1 MAPWSRWLGVG
12 AAVGIVC
19 ALVPIVRGSVAL
31 ETPISALSAVAPE
44 REEPQGPDLEGLD
57 LLRLDIRA
65 SRVTTPLPGGR
76 TAELTLDPLVQRTA
90 ISQMKRYRVPEA
102 GVVMIDVK
110 TGEVLAYASHV
121 TQGDKFDV
129 NARAEAPAASIFKIV
144 TAAALVE
151 RADLVHE
158 TEQCYRGGKSR
169 ISAEE
174 LRDDPERDKWCATL
188 AIAMGRSL
196 NVVFAR
202 LAQKHLTPAELSAT
216 GGAFGFGASVPFV
229 VENETSSID
238 IPNDPLEFARAA
250 AGFWHTSL
258 SPLAGAL
265 LAQTVA
271 NAGVALEPRIVRF
284 IEQDKKKIWEDK
296 SEPHVLRRAMRAQT
310 ANELRVMME
319 QTVPNGSAYK
329 MFHDAKGRS
338 FLPDIE
344 VAGKT
349 GTLTR
354 HEANRHYTWFVG
366 FAPAKKPE
374 VAVAAL
380 VVNTPLWHIKGPHLA
395 RDVLRAYFAKQGK
408 PGVSAP

>member
-31 ETPISALSAVAPE
+31 KTPISALSAVAPE